1 MSDSVII
8 YEWFANFVTEKPNKR
23 KKYVNKIINK
33 EPYAF
38 EKDYYSVLRIKLI
51 STIKKNKSL
60 IELNQMLKKINPK
73 KHNHYEVLIDQIQNF
88 MQGVK
93 YIWVEP
99 PKNIIEYSGLQLKVN
114 PEIGININGETLFI
128 KMYFKQDQIENEKV
142 NVMLKIMQDSIKEDY
157 QNAKVAI
164 LDVRRCELHK
174 KDINEEIIIPYN
186 LDQEARVWQRY
197 VEEDPYQI
205 N

>member
-128 KMYFKQDQIENEKV
+128 KMYFKQNQIENEKV

-197 VEEDPYQI
+197 VEED

>member
-1 MSDSVII
+1 
-8 YEWFANFVTEKPNKR
+8 
-23 KKYVNKIINK
+23 
-33 EPYAF
+33 
-38 EKDYYSVLRIKLI
+38 
-51 STIKKNKSL
+51 
-60 IELNQMLKKINPK
+60 MLKKINPK
-73 KHNHYEVLIDQIQNF
+73 KHDHYEVLIDQIQNF
-88 MQGVK
+88 MQGIK

-99 PKNIIEYSGLQLKVN
+99 PKNIVEYSGLQLKVN
-114 PEIGININGETLFI
+114 PEIGINIKGETLFI

-164 LDVRRCELHK
+164 LDIRRCELHK
-174 KDINEEIIIPYN
+174 KDINEEITIPYN

-197 VEEDPYQI
+197 VEED

>member
-128 KMYFKQDQIENEKV
+128 KMYFKQD
-142 NVMLKIMQDSIKEDY
+142 
-157 QNAKVAI
+157 
-164 LDVRRCELHK
+164 
-174 KDINEEIIIPYN
+174 
-186 LDQEARVWQRY
+186 
-197 VEEDPYQI
+197 
-205 N
+205 

>member
-174 KDINEEIIIPYN
+174 KDINEEIIMPYN

-197 VEEDPYQI
+197 VEED

>member
-38 EKDYYSVLRIKLI
+38 KKDYYSVLRIKLI

-197 VEEDPYQI
+197 VEED

>member
-23 KKYVNKIINK
+23 KKYVNKIISK

-197 VEEDPYQI
+197 VEED

>member
-1 MSDSVII
+1 MSDNVII

-23 KKYVNKIINK
+23 KRYVNKIINK

-51 STIKKNKSL
+51 SAIKKNKSL

-114 PEIGININGETLFI
+114 PEIGINIKGETLFI

-174 KDINEEIIIPYN
+174 KDINEEFIIPYN
-186 LDQEARVWQRY
+186 LDQEAKVWQKY
-197 VEEDPYQI
+197 VKED

>member
-1 MSDSVII
+1 MSDSII
-8 YEWFANFVTEKPNKR
+8 LYEWFANFVTEKPNKR

-142 NVMLKIMQDSIKEDY
+142 NVMLKIMQDSIKEDC

-197 VEEDPYQI
+197 VEED

>member
-142 NVMLKIMQDSIKEDY
+142 NIMLKIMQDSIKEDY

-197 VEEDPYQI
+197 VEED

>member
-1 MSDSVII
+1 MSDNVII

-23 KKYVNKIINK
+23 KRYVNKIINK

-38 EKDYYSVLRIKLI
+38 KKDYYSILRIKLI
-51 STIKKNKSL
+51 SAIKKNKSL

-73 KHNHYEVLIDQIQNF
+73 KHDHYEVLIDQIQNF
-88 MQGVK
+88 MQGIK

-99 PKNIIEYSGLQLKVN
+99 PKNIVEYSGLQLKVN
-114 PEIGININGETLFI
+114 PEIGINIKGETLFI

-164 LDVRRCELHK
+164 LDIRRCELHK
-174 KDINEEIIIPYN
+174 KDINEEITIPYN

-197 VEEDPYQI
+197 VEED

>member
-1 MSDSVII
+1 MSDNVII

-23 KKYVNKIINK
+23 KRYVNKIINK

-51 STIKKNKSL
+51 SAIKKNKSL

-114 PEIGININGETLFI
+114 PEIGINIKGETLFI

-186 LDQEARVWQRY
+186 LDQEAKVWQKY
-197 VEEDPYQI
+197 VKED

>member
-164 LDVRRCELHK
+164 LDVRRCVLHK

-197 VEEDPYQI
+197 VEED

>member
-197 VEEDPYQI
+197 VEED